1 MRKIQ
6 MKCQINV
13 KLICQFVKPGKRTE
27 WEGERSTDRRAERK
41 AERRAERKA
50 ERRAE
55 SKQRG
60 KRRASTLWPIR
71 RQSMRM
77 RIEASSLNASQFA
90 IN

>member
-1 MRKIQ
+1 

-27 WEGERSTDRRAERK
+27 WEGERSTDRRAES
-41 AERRAERKA
+41 KA

-55 SKQRG
+55 SRQRG